1 MLQCPHCQA
10 FSIRPSHRKG
20 TWEAV
25 YCCLFFLRP
34 YRCTACHQRFV
45 ARQDGR
51 TGVPRRALRI
61 LCLVG
66 LTALGGVLLTFENRT
81 SLSLLPRATVADDQL
96 DERSGT
102 RAAHR
107 TALQADE
114 ARRKKDIAQRAK
126 SEVIRSIA
134 LHRSGEEGKD
144 VVAKATRSDDP
155 VFQLV
160 FEVFKNAGVPK
171 QLIEESFKDWTK
183 GVNVKEIGRQWQ
195 EKGIDIPTVVKQAES
210 QGLPVRKLMQEKDTV
225 QWRVTEE
232 EVYMYA
238 LSSEL
243 RTMCLYALLTVVLLG
258 FAVIIA
264 RTPPHLAVLVAFG
277 IAVLVLS
284 FVSTEI
290 ALYMLVFSMLLSPQI
305 GLGGGGGP
313 GGQEATRAVAL
324 RVDDLLLVVTSFG
337 WLARNAI
344 FKELGL
350 VRKTELNRPILVY
363 MVVCAVSTGFGVMAE
378 GVRPL
383 AGFFFVLKFFEY
395 YVVYFMAVNHIRQSK
410 QVKAF
415 LVAMLV
421 VCAIVSLIGIAQI
434 PSGDRVSA
442 PFEGEEGEPN
452 TFGGYLVLMLSV
464 VLGLLLT
471 TPSWRQRWGL
481 FALIPLIMLPLLATL
496 SRSSWSALIPMYCT
510 FLILHKRRV
519 PLVIVLVLAV
529 VVGPLLLPANV
540 KKRFMYTFTEEKGL
554 SKKIAGGVALDAS
567 SSARL
572 DSWKQALQ
580 GWTQRPLLGFGV
592 TGFGFLDAQY
602 FRVLVETGVVGMAA
616 FLWLMITL
624 FREALRAH
632 RQAQDPLFKGLGMG
646 FVAGFA
652 AMLTHGISSNT
663 FVIVRI
669 MEPFWFLAALVI
681 IFPTLE
687 ASAHAELQESAT
699 TAVVTSGSAPNA

>member
-1 MLQCPHCQA
+1 
-10 FSIRPSHRKG
+10 
-20 TWEAV
+20 
-25 YCCLFFLRP
+25 
-34 YRCTACHQRFV
+34 
-45 ARQDGR
+45 
-51 TGVPRRALRI
+51 
-61 LCLVG
+61 
-66 LTALGGVLLTFENRT
+66 
-81 SLSLLPRATVADDQL
+81 
-96 DERSGT
+96 
-102 RAAHR
+102 
-107 TALQADE
+107 
-114 ARRKKDIAQRAK
+114 
-126 SEVIRSIA
+126 
-134 LHRSGEEGKD
+134 
-144 VVAKATRSDDP
+144 
-155 VFQLV
+155 
-160 FEVFKNAGVPK
+160 
-171 QLIEESFKDWTK
+171 
-183 GVNVKEIGRQWQ
+183 
-195 EKGIDIPTVVKQAES
+195 
-210 QGLPVRKLMQEKDTV
+210 
-225 QWRVTEE
+225 
-232 EVYMYA
+232 MYA

-572 DSWKQALQ
+572 DSWKEALE

-592 TGFGFLDAQY
+592 TGFSFLDAQY
-602 FRVLVETGVVGMAA
+602 FRVLVETGTVGLAA
-616 FLWLMITL
+616 FLWLIITL

-646 FVAGFA
+646 FVAGFV

-681 IFPTLE
+681 MLPTLE
-687 ASAHAELQESAT
+687 APAPVELQESAT
-699 TAVVTSGSAPNA
+699 TAVATASAPLNA